1 VNALAEAA
9 GLELPLSVSASLSSG
24 GPEHK
29 TELCWTVS
37 TAKALGAW
45 LQVNGEAIYATHP
58 WKRAAGETAEG
69 IPVRFT
75 QKESAT
81 YAILL
86 GQPKAST
93 ATFKS
98 LSVKP
103 GTKIFL
109 LGNAD
114 PLLWSQQGDNLPS
127 ICRRRSHRSLRVLV
141 PHRWPRL
148 LIARRSERDAR
159 DPGGSRAAL

>member
-1 VNALAEAA
+1 MKRL
-9 GLELPLSVSASLSSG
+9 
-24 GPEHK
+24 
-29 TELCWTVS
+29 
-37 TAKALGAW
+37 KALGAW

-109 LGNAD
+109 LGNAS
-114 PLLWSQQGDNLPS
+114 PLVWSQQGDNLR
-127 ICRRRSHRSLRVLV
+127 IDL
-141 PHRWPRL
+141 
-148 LIARRSERDAR
+148 
-159 DPGGSRAAL
+159 PGALTGYYAYSFRMAGPVS

>member
-1 VNALAEAA
+1 MKRL
-9 GLELPLSVSASLSSG
+9 
-24 GPEHK
+24 
-29 TELCWTVS
+29 
-37 TAKALGAW
+37 KALGAW

-109 LGNAD
+109 LGNAS
-114 PLLWSQQGDNLPS
+114 PLVWSQQGDNL
-127 ICRRRSHRSLRVLV
+127 RVDL
-141 PHRWPRL
+141 P
-148 LIARRSERDAR
+148 
-159 DPGGSRAAL
+159 AALTGHYAYSFRIAGPVS